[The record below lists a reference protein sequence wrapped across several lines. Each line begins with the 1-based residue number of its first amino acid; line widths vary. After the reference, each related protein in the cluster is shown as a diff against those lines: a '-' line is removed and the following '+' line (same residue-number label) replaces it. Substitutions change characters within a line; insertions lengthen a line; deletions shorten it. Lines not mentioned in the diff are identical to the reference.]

1 MKGLLYKDIS
11 IMTRSFKGNI
21 LLLVALYGVLILVT
35 REAYL
40 AYAMTVVWGI
50 YVASTINYDEQAHW
64 DAYAATLPVTP
75 GQVIASKYL
84 LCAASTAIGAAL
96 SLALVL
102 LAGVGGAEYTLGI
115 LACAEVSVLTN
126 ALLMPI
132 TYRFGA
138 AKSRA
143 YLMVIVFAIV
153 FGACFAAQEVLQSQS
168 QAVSVGMDA
177 MFLSETALAVV
188 AIAVSLLA
196 TAILYAISYTI
207 CARVYA
213 KKEK

>member
-1 MKGLLYKDIS
+1 MKGLLYKDVS

-35 REAYL
+35 KEAYL
-40 AYAMTVVWGI
+40 AYAMTAVWGI

-177 MFLSETALAVV
+177 MFRSETALAVA

-207 CARVYA
+207 CVRIYA

>member
-50 YVASTINYDEQAHW
+50 YAASTINYDEQAHW

-75 GQVIASKYL
+75 GQVIGSKYL
-84 LCAASTAIGAAL
+84 LCAASTAIGAVL
-96 SLALVL
+96 SLALVF

-115 LACAEVSVLTN
+115 LVCAEVSVLMN

-143 YLMVIVFAIV
+143 
-153 FGACFAAQEVLQSQS
+153 
-168 QAVSVGMDA
+168 
-177 MFLSETALAVV
+177 
-188 AIAVSLLA
+188 
-196 TAILYAISYTI
+196 
-207 CARVYA
+207 
-213 KKEK
+213 

>member
-1 MKGLLYKDIS
+1 MKGLLYKDVS

-35 REAYL
+35 KEAYL
-40 AYAMTVVWGI
+40 AYAMTAVWGI

-168 QAVSVGMDA
+168 QAASVGMDA
-177 MFLSETALAVV
+177 MFRSETALAVA
-188 AIAVSLLA
+188 AITVSLLA

-207 CARVYA
+207 CTRVYE

>member
-1 MKGLLYKDIS
+1 MKGLLYKDVS

-35 REAYL
+35 KEAYL
-40 AYAMTVVWGI
+40 AYAMTAVWGI

-115 LACAEVSVLTN
+115 LACAEVSVLMN

-177 MFLSETALAVV
+177 MFRSETALAVA

-196 TAILYAISYTI
+196 TAILYAISCTI
-207 CARVYA
+207 CTRIYA

>member
-1 MKGLLYKDIS
+1 MKGLLYKDVS

-35 REAYL
+35 KEAYL
-40 AYAMTVVWGI
+40 AYAMTAVWGI

-102 LAGVGGAEYTLGI
+102 LAGAGGAEYTLGI

-153 FGACFAAQEVLQSQS
+153 FGACFAAQEVLQR
-168 QAVSVGMDA
+168 QAADFANMNA
-177 MFLSETALAVV
+177 ALQTQTTPA
-188 AIAVSLLA
+188 AGIIALSLLL
-196 TAILYAISYTI
+196 TAVLYAISYTI
-207 CARVYA
+207 CTRVYA

>member
-35 REAYL
+35 KEAYL

-75 GQVIASKYL
+75 GQVIGSKYL
-84 LCAASTAIGAAL
+84 LCAASTAIGAVL
-96 SLALVL
+96 SLTLVF

-115 LACAEVSVLTN
+115 LACAEVSVLMN

-143 YLMVIVFAIV
+143 YLMIIVFAIV
-153 FGACFAAQEVLQSQS
+153 FGACFVAQEILQNRMLRDSANMDIALQSQTAIVVG
-168 QAVSVGMDA
+168 AV
-177 MFLSETALAVV
+177 AL
-188 AIAVSLLA
+188 SLLL
-196 TAILYAISYTI
+196 TAVLYAISYTVCVRI
-207 CARVYA
+207 YA

>member
-75 GQVIASKYL
+75 GQVIGSKYL
-84 LCAASTAIGAAL
+84 LCAASTAIGAVL
-96 SLALVL
+96 SRALVF

-115 LACAEVSVLTN
+115 LVCAEVSVLMN

-143 YLMVIVFAIV
+143 YLMFIVFAIV
-153 FGACFAAQEVLQSQS
+153 FAAQEILQNQTQVGIAGMNTTL
-168 QAVSVGMDA
+168 QAK
-177 MFLSETALAVV
+177 TAL
-188 AIAVSLLA
+188 IAGIIALSLLF
-196 TAILYAISYTI
+196 TAVLYAISYTI
-207 CARVYA
+207 CVRVYA

>member
-50 YVASTINYDEQAHW
+50 YAASTINYDEQAHW

-75 GQVIASKYL
+75 GQVIGSKYL

-115 LACAEVSVLTN
+115 LACAEVSVLMN

-143 YLMVIVFAIV
+143 YLMIIVFAIV
-153 FGACFAAQEVLQSQS
+153 FGACFVAQEILQNRMLRDSANMDIALQSQTAIVVG
-168 QAVSVGMDA
+168 AV
-177 MFLSETALAVV
+177 AL
-188 AIAVSLLA
+188 SLLL
-196 TAILYAISYTI
+196 TAVLYAISYTVCVRI
-207 CARVYA
+207 YA
-213 KKEK
+213 KKGK

>member
-1 MKGLLYKDIS
+1 MKGLLYKDVS

-35 REAYL
+35 KEAYL
-40 AYAMTVVWGI
+40 SYAMTAVWGI

-115 LACAEVSVLTN
+115 LACAEVSVLMN

-143 YLMVIVFAIV
+143 YLMIIVFAIV
-153 FGACFAAQEVLQSQS
+153 FGACFVAQEILQNRMLRDSANMDIALQSQTAIVVG
-168 QAVSVGMDA
+168 AV
-177 MFLSETALAVV
+177 AL
-188 AIAVSLLA
+188 SLLL
-196 TAILYAISYTI
+196 TAVLYAISYTVCVRI
-207 CARVYA
+207 YA

>member
-1 MKGLLYKDIS
+1 MKGLLYKDVS

-35 REAYL
+35 KEAYL
-40 AYAMTVVWGI
+40 AYAMTAVWGI

-102 LAGVGGAEYTLGI
+102 LAGVGGAECTLGI

-153 FGACFAAQEVLQSQS
+153 FGACFAAQEVLQR
-168 QAVSVGMDA
+168 QAADFANMNA
-177 MFLSETALAVV
+177 ALQAQTTP
-188 AIAVSLLA
+188 AAGIIALSLLL
-196 TAILYAISYTI
+196 TAVLYAISYTI
-207 CARVYA
+207 CTRVYA

>member
-75 GQVIASKYL
+75 GQVIGSKYL
-84 LCAASTAIGAAL
+84 LCAASTAIGAVL
-96 SLALVL
+96 SRWHWCFWQV
-102 LAGVGGAEYTLGI
+102 LAGPSTPSASWP
-115 LACAEVSVLTN
+115 A
-126 ALLMPI
+126 P
-132 TYRFGA
+132 R
-138 AKSRA
+138 SR
-143 YLMVIVFAIV
+143 
-153 FGACFAAQEVLQSQS
+153 C
-168 QAVSVGMDA
+168 
-177 MFLSETALAVV
+177 
-188 AIAVSLLA
+188 
-196 TAILYAISYTI
+196 
-207 CARVYA
+207 
-213 KKEK
+213 

>member
-21 LLLVALYGVLILVT
+21 LLLMALYGVLILVT

-40 AYAMTVVWGI
+40 AYAMTAVWGI

-75 GQVIASKYL
+75 GQVIGSKYL
-84 LCAASTAIGAAL
+84 LCAASTAIGAVL
-96 SLALVL
+96 SLALVF

-115 LACAEVSVLTN
+115 LACAEVSVLMN

-143 YLMVIVFAIV
+143 YLMIIVFAIV
-153 FGACFAAQEVLQSQS
+153 FGACFVAKEILQNQT

-177 MFLSETALAVV
+177 MFRSETALAVA

-207 CARVYA
+207 CTRVYA

>member
-1 MKGLLYKDIS
+1 MKGLLYKDVS

-35 REAYL
+35 KEAYL
-40 AYAMTVVWGI
+40 AYAMTAVWGI

-102 LAGVGGAEYTLGI
+102 LAGVDGAEYTLGI

-153 FGACFAAQEVLQSQS
+153 FGACFAAQEVLQR
-168 QAVSVGMDA
+168 QAADFANMNA
-177 MFLSETALAVV
+177 ALQAQTTP
-188 AIAVSLLA
+188 AAGIIALSLLL
-196 TAILYAISYTI
+196 TAVLYAISYTI
-207 CARVYA
+207 CTRVYA

>member
-35 REAYL
+35 KEPYL

-75 GQVIASKYL
+75 GQVIGSKYL
-84 LCAASTAIGAAL
+84 LCAVSTAIGAVI

-102 LAGVGGAEYTLGI
+102 LAGVGGAEYSLGI

-138 AKSRA
+138 SKSRA
-143 YLMVIVFAIV
+143 YLTAIV
-153 FGACFAAQEVLQSQS
+153 FLIVFSISFAVQGVYAAQV
-168 QAVSVGMDA
+168 QAGFADMDTVIQ
-177 MFLSETALAVV
+177 SETTIV
-188 AIAVSLLA
+188 AAGAAASLLL
-196 TAILYAISYTI
+196 TAVLYAISYTI
-207 CARVYA
+207 CVRIYA